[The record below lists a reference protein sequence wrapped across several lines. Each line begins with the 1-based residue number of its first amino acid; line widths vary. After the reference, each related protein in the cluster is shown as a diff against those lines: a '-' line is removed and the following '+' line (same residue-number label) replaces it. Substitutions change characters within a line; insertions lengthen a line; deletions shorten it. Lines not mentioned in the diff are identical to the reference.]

1 MRTVTLVHHRVADF
15 DAWKQ
20 VFDSF
25 TGAMREGGIRSAH
38 VWRDREDPN
47 AVVVISVFD
56 DPEPAHAFFERDDL
70 REAMGNAGV
79 DTSSLRIEFLDEVQD
94 YTP

>member
-25 TGAMREGGIRSAH
+25 AGTMRDGGIRSTD

-56 DPEPAHAFFERDDL
+56 DPETAQAFFARADL
-70 REAMGNAGV
+70 REAMAEAGV
-79 DTSSLRIEFLDEVQD
+79 DASSLRIEFLDEVQSSA
-94 YTP
+94 P